1 MAFTTRGVVGGMGV
15 VSKRTIRPGRERFE
29 LNLGFN
35 MGLGF
40 RVNGLG
46 LRILG
51 LCLPVLGVS

>member
-29 LNLGFN
+29 LRNLGFN
-35 MGLGF
+35 MRLGF

-51 LCLPVLGVS
+51 LCLPVLG